1 MRREECQEYRG
12 EGNTQVWPHGQCGIY
27 IYMCR
32 KKKKEEKMI
41 DRKNVK
47 YGSGGGDDKTE

>member
-12 EGNTQVWPHGQCGIY
+12 EGNTQVWLHGQCG